1 MMRKTWMLALP
12 LMFLLAACGTTA
24 RAASGQ
30 HHAKQ
35 ASSFQT
41 SGATASSTA
50 SVATGTVTVGGKS
63 EQVLTTPS
71 GLTLYYFTPDTAT
84 KATCSGACAKIWPP
98 LVLGSG
104 QPSGPSGLT
113 GTLGTV
119 QGANGLQV
127 TYNGHPLYAFS
138 GDKKPGQANGEGLQG
153 KWYVATVGLASGA
166 GGGVATSSSSG
177 SSSSGSSGSSG
188 W

>member
-1 MMRKTWMLALP
+1 MRRKTWVLALP

-24 RAASGQ
+24 SAAGGQ

-35 ASSFQT
+35 AGSFT
-41 SGATASSTA
+41 SSGAAVSGTA
-50 SVATGTVTVGGKS
+50 SVAIGTVTVGGQS

-71 GLTLYYFTPDTAT
+71 GRTLYYFTPDTAA
-84 KATCSGACAKIWPP
+84 KVTCSGACAKVWPP

-104 QPSGPSGLT
+104 RPSAPSGLA

-153 KWYVATVGLASGA
+153 KWYVAAVGLASG
-166 GGGVATSSSSG
+166 GGGTSSGGS
-177 SSSSGSSGSSG
+177 SSSSGSSGGSG